1 MIVDAHV
8 RVGASRDA
16 GLTVDDLLA
25 TMESLGID
33 RALVAPDEGGIAYH
47 NRTGN
52 DAVLTAA
59 ARSDGRLL
67 AYAVANPWRGRDAV
81 DELRRAHDGGA
92 RALAI
97 DSVLQGFDLLD
108 GLVGP
113 LLTFAGEVGWPVYVR
128 TGTPPN
134 ALPLPLA
141 TLARRHADL
150 AFVMG
155 RSGAT
160 DFWIDAA
167 PALRYAT
174 NLYAD
179 TAYAPWDT
187 VLTGFADDPEIG
199 SSRLVFSTDAPYTV
213 PAAEVRRIAGW
224 PIGDEQRA
232 DVLGGTLIRLLDA
245 ATP

>member
-1 MIVDAHV
+1 MIIDAHV
-8 RVGASRDA
+8 RLGQGRDA
-16 GLTVDDLLA
+16 SLTADDLLA
-25 TMESLGID
+25 TMDSLGID
-33 RALVAPDEGGIAYH
+33 RALVAPDEAAIAYH
-47 NRTGN
+47 NRAGN
-52 DAVLTAA
+52 HAVLAA
-59 ARSDGRLL
+59 AGRSDGRLL

-92 RALAI
+92 RALAV
-97 DSVLQGFDLLD
+97 DSVLQGFDPLD
-108 GLVGP
+108 GLVEP
-113 LLTFAGEVGWPVYVR
+113 LLEYAAEARWPVYVR

-141 TLARRHADL
+141 TLARRHPDL

-187 VLTGFADDPEIG
+187 VLTGIAADPEIG
-199 SSRLVFSTDAPYTV
+199 PSRLVFSTDAPYTV
-213 PAAEVRRIAGW
+213 PVAELRRITEW
-224 PIGDEQRA
+224 PLANEQRA
-232 DVLGGTLIRLLDA
+232 DILGGTLLRLLDA

>member
-8 RVGASRDA
+8 RLGTSRDA
-16 GLTVDDLLA
+16 SLSVDDLLA
-25 TMESLGID
+25 AMESLGID
-33 RALVAPDEGGIAYH
+33 RALIAPDEASIAYH
-47 NRTGN
+47 NRAGN
-52 DAVLTAA
+52 DAVLAA
-59 ARSDGRLL
+59 ADRSDGRLL

-92 RALAI
+92 VALAI

-108 GLVGP
+108 GLVDP
-113 LLTFAGEVGWPVYVR
+113 LLVYAAEVGWPVYVR

-141 TLARRHADL
+141 TLARRHPDL

-199 SSRLVFSTDAPYTV
+199 PSRLVFSTDAPYTV
-213 PAAEVRRIAGW
+213 PAAEVRRIAEW
-224 PIGDEQRA
+224 PIGDDDRRS
-232 DVLGGTLIRLLDA
+232 VFGGNLLRLLDA
-245 ATP
+245 S